1 MYDGSRR
8 VLAADLL
15 KNQARKAAA
24 RNRKQISLER
34 LKNKVDAQRARA
46 RDMHV
51 GARKKHA
58 KGLEPQ
64 STQRQPALCTDESGE
79 PIVEWSDGVAEKSR
93 HCSDQVAT
101 PPSSPIASDAGPQL
115 TSARKVGAALTSAT
129 KETGRQRHPQVH
141 W

>member
-79 PIVEWSDGVAEKSR
+79 PIVGPMVLQRRA
-93 HCSDQVAT
+93 AT
-101 PPSSPIASDAGPQL
+101 APIKLPHRPLARSPRML
-115 TSARKVGAALTSAT
+115 
-129 KETGRQRHPQVH
+129 GRS
-141 W
+141 